1 MKKTSISPV
10 LSRMY
15 DNNNKLDSQLTII
28 SQLLSTGDVEN
39 QEIISA
45 TNIAWDINH
54 NISIDIS
61 EVINSSET
69 EKINKSKF
77 SPIVEREDIKEDIKE
92 AFSEIYSMMA
102 GVMSLN
108 GSGFTSGDLGNVLGV
123 TLNIIYSL
131 EKKMSPLLAD

>member
-1 MKKTSISPV
+1 MKKTSISPA
-10 LSRMY
+10 LSRIY

-61 EVINSSET
+61 EVINSGET

-77 SPIVEREDIKEDIKE
+77 SPAVEREDIKEDIKE